1 MMNRYVVFAS
11 ASLVL
16 VALAYFVNFYL
27 KLGFGISTDV
37 ADWAAL
43 GDYMGGLLG
52 PLLNF
57 ITIFILVKS
66 LVFQRSS
73 NEELRAEIERNRKI
87 DRLRSFENLFFN
99 MLETQKNIFEA
110 LSLDVEVDGKLLSY
124 NDAEAVA
131 VLEENIEDLR
141 ETGASV
147 KEIGKYL
154 EEIDSS
160 DKIFGVLRSFY
171 ITVRMVSE
179 KLSDEEGF
187 KLEDRESH
195 YLTLINFTNFS
206 HVRLVMLMI
215 QFVECYPSNYLK
227 KHREFDEVVTKVG
240 LSMELY

>member
-11 ASLVL
+11 ASIVL

-27 KLGFGISTDV
+27 KLGFGISTKV
-37 ADWAAL
+37 SDWAAL

-52 PLLNF
+52 PMLNF

-66 LVFQRSS
+66 LVFQRVS

-110 LSLDVEVDGKLLSY
+110 LNLDVEVDGEVISY

-141 ETGASV
+141 KAGASV
-147 KEIGKYL
+147 EKIGKYL

-160 DKIFGVLRSFY
+160 DKFFGALRSFY
-171 ITVRMVSE
+171 ITVRMISE

-227 KHREFDEVVTKVG
+227 KNREFDKVLAKVG